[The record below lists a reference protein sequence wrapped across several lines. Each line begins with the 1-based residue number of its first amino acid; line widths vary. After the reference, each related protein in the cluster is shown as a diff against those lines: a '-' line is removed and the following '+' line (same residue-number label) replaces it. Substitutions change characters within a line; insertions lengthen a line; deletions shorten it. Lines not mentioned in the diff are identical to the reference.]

1 MNQRPPAG
9 DGAARGKAPTVTPQV
24 AAEAAVWVARLHGPA
39 RSPRMERECLA
50 WQAQSAAHR
59 EAFERCTQTW
69 QDVAGVSLA
78 SAYAAGAQAHARQGP
93 HWPRRALA
101 VGLAGLLVAAGVLLW
116 RGAGADD
123 YRTVVGEQRQVQLA
137 DGTRLALNT
146 DTDLRVALGDTQRT
160 VTVARGEAL
169 FEVAPD
175 ARRPFVVRAAGR
187 EVVALGTV
195 FTVRVG
201 DAAAPAGSAVAVTL
215 LEGQVALRP
224 AAGGGGDAAA
234 PPLLLHP
241 GERARFGA
249 GAGQGAAAR
258 VDRPRLDQVVAWRR
272 AEAVFD
278 ATPLADA
285 VAEMNRYSRT
295 PIVLVDAPALAAL
308 RVSGLYRTGDNAAF
322 AQAVAALHGLQLR
335 TAEGRLELALPP

>member
-24 AAEAAVWVARLHGPA
+24 AAEAAVWVARLHGPD
-39 RSPRMERECLA
+39 RSPCMERECLA

-78 SAYAAGAQAHARQGP
+78 SAYAAGDQQAAQRAG
-93 HWPRRALA
+93 WPRRALA
-101 VGLAGLLVAAGVLLW
+101 VGLAGLLVGAGVLLW
-116 RGAGADD
+116 RGAAGDE

-146 DTDLRVALGDTQRT
+146 DTDLRVTLSDTQRT

-175 ARRPFVVRAAGR
+175 TRRPFVVRAAGR

-224 AAGGGGDAAA
+224 AAGVGGDAAA

-322 AQAVAALHGLQLR
+322 AQAVAALHGLRLR